1 MLKGFNFSEGKI
13 IGLIVIS
20 MVLVLVIS
28 IILIGQ
34 GSVRHVP
41 ITFKEVIEATVAFKN
56 IDGNLKVVGII
67 GNTGINPTLVSRTG
81 EETEYSLTV
90 INNDTEPHMFYIDGL
105 NLHTKLLRYGENDTK
120 TIRPDKEVIYNYYD
134 RSSIHKINGSII
146 PLGQFKT
153 LKVVGD

>member
-41 ITFKEVIEATVAFKN
+41 ITFKEVIKTTVAFKN
-56 IDGNLKVVGII
+56 IGGEVKVVGII

-81 EETEYSLTV
+81 KRQNIL
-90 INNDTEPHMFYIDGL
+90 
-105 NLHTKLLRYGENDTK
+105 
-120 TIRPDKEVIYNYYD
+120 
-134 RSSIHKINGSII
+134 
-146 PLGQFKT
+146 
-153 LKVVGD
+153 